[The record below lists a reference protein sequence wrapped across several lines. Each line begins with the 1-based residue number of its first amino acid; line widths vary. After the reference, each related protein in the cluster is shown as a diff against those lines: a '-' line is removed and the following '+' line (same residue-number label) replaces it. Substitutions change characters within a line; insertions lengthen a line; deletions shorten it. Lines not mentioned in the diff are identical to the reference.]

1 LRVISAGW
9 IVATMVG
16 GVYAQMGSGILLSE
30 DHIVVEPVNV
40 FGWKEC

>member
-1 LRVISAGW
+1 
-9 IVATMVG
+9 
-16 GVYAQMGSGILLSE
+16 MGSGILLSE